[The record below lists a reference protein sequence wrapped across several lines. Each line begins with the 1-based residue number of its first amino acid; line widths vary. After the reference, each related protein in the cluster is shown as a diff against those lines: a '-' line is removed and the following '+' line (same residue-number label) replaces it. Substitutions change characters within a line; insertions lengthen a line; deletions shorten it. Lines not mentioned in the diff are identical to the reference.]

1 MWRNFIIMSD
11 NKDIILEEFE
21 TMKGQIVL
29 FIHGKPERLVAV
41 GMDEWD
47 YYWIGYDGRELKWHT
62 CLERIIPLKGYIR
75 DEDYNE
81 MVRLASINH
90 YDQPNLWGT
99 KDHEK
104 KEETRKFNE
113 QHKKEVVILGEN
125 DSLLTEICWDLN

>member
-1 MWRNFIIMSD
+1 MSD
-11 NKDIILEEFE
+11 NKKRILEEFE
-21 TMKGQIVL
+21 GLKGQIVL

-41 GMDEWD
+41 GSDEWD
-47 YYWIGYDGRELKWHT
+47 YYWIGYNGRELKWHT
-62 CLERIIPLKGYIR
+62 CLERVIPLKGYIR
-75 DEDYNE
+75 DKDYNE

-113 QHKKEVVILGEN
+113 HHKKEVLILGEN